1 MVTFV
6 ENLALGKDAWQSTTY
21 PHDSYFR
28 ATRAVDG
35 DRNPNNLA
43 CTRTEDE
50 DWPTWRVDLGTIYRV
65 DYVNITTRDGM
76 FNLLAL
82 GRCGHNN
89 FLKLKSNKG
98 IFPWIALRW
107 MPQDLSDD

>member
-50 DWPTWRVDLGTIYRV
+50 DWPTWQVDLGTIYRV

-76 FNLLAL
+76 FNLFAL

-89 FLKLKSNKG
+89 FQIKIKERYLPVS
-98 IFPWIALRW
+98 FPQVL
-107 MPQDLSDD
+107 MPQYLSDD